1 MERGMLD
8 FWSVINCCVK
18 LTLTLKNR
26 EANLL
31 REEEIAK
38 EDMIILAE
46 AKSRFHGT
54 RPVTTQPKSVEINHH
69 IDNQ

>member
-1 MERGMLD
+1 MFSTLKNILQ
-8 FWSVINCCVK
+8 FIIS
-18 LTLTLKNR
+18 LTLKNR

>member
-1 MERGMLD
+1 MKNILQ
-8 FWSVINCCVK
+8 FIKYFTNS
-18 LTLTLKNR
+18 KNR

-38 EDMIILAE
+38 EDMLILAE

-69 IDNQ
+69 AY